1 MLMNTL
7 IGVFFIGVGVAALA
21 ALLVIAVLMGIA
33 FQTDRIA
40 KALKMHPADLRNTIR
55 DHYEET
61 HS

>member
-1 MLMNTL
+1 MMDLF
-7 IGVFFIGVGVAALA
+7 IGLFFIGVGIAGVA

-33 FQTDRIA
+33 FQTDRVA
-40 KALKMHPADLRNTIR
+40 KAFQMHPADIRNKIR